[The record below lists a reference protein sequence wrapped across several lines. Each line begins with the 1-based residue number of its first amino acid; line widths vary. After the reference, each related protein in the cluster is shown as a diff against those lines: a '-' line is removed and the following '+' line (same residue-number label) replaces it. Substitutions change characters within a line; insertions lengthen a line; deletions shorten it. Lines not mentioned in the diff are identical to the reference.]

1 MKTKVKTIW
10 GAGLVSVNQKYVDKA
25 LGLKEGLE
33 IEYKE
38 NIMTVPNEDLKKKKP
53 RSNVFTDK
61 FGRKGKAY
69 FLYDFFWKADGKNN

>member
-38 NIMTVPNEDLKKKKP
+38 NIMTVSLEDLKKKKP
-53 RSNVFTDK
+53 RNSVFEDK
-61 FGRKGKAY
+61 FGRRRIY
-69 FLYDFFWKADGKNN
+69 SLFDFFWKADLKHEI